1 MKRFKSYRSGFTLV
15 EVLISLAISALL
27 MAAVAA
33 AFNAAAMGYQ
43 DNRDIYNAI
52 NNARQA
58 LNRMTAE
65 LRTGYDVDANDPN
78 TQCVFCLSDGT
89 SVTYRWGYPS
99 DSNLYLDK
107 GSDTYTL
114 CENVTDLY
122 FDKSHIG
129 DNGHSKGVQIYMQVQ
144 TGSAT
149 QNLVAAAAIRR
160 NL

>member
-1 MKRFKSYRSGFTLV
+1 MKRCKLYRTGFTLV

-58 LNRMTAE
+58 LNRMTTE
-65 LRTGYDVDANDPN
+65 LRTGYHVDANDPN
-78 TQCVFCLSDGT
+78 TQCVFNLSDGT
-89 SVTYRWGYPS
+89 SVTYRYVPS
-99 DSNLYLDK
+99 DSNLYLIK
-107 GSDTYTL
+107 GTATYTL

-122 FDKSHIG
+122 FNKSHTG
-129 DNGHSKGVQIYMQVQ
+129 DNGYSKGVQIYMQVQ
-144 TGSAT
+144 SGSAT